1 MTPFDIAA
9 ILVSLAAACGVLN
22 HFVIRL
28 PSTVGLV
35 VIGLAASLILVSLN
49 AVIPGFRVDDV
60 VRQQI
65 LEIDF
70 ADALLKGMLGFLLF
84 AGALHVDFDSL
95 HEQKWAVALMAT
107 LGVVIS
113 TALVALGFHLL
124 TGVPILIAFVFGALI
139 SPTDPVA
146 VLSLLKSIKVPKA
159 LETKI
164 AGESL
169 FNDGVAYV
177 VFLIATAAAFRQ
189 APDAPIT
196 MLEMAELF
204 LVEAVGGAV
213 LGGVIG
219 WIVYRIMRR
228 MDDYAIEVLLT
239 LALVMGTY
247 SLAHALHMSGPI
259 AVVVA
264 GLLIGHKG
272 VKYGMSAVTREHVD
286 AFWRLI
292 DEILNAVLFLLIGL
306 EVLTVAVDASYL
318 LYGLASIPLVLG
330 ARAIAVG
337 IPITALKL
345 RRAFSPGVIPIM
357 TWGGLRGAIS
367 VALVLSLPD
376 HPEKPLLL
384 TVTYVV
390 VIFSIIVQ
398 GLTTGRVVR
407 HYMRNSET
415 EQGY

>member
-1 MTPFDIAA
+1 MTSFDIAA

-35 VIGLAASLILVSLN
+35 VIGLAASMILVALSAL
-49 AVIPGFRVDDV
+49 IPGFRVDEV

-84 AGALHVDFDSL
+84 AGALHVDFESL

-107 LGVVIS
+107 LGVLIS
-113 TALVALGFHLL
+113 TALVALGFQIL

-189 APDAPIT
+189 ASDAPIT
-196 MLEMAELF
+196 AVEMAELF

-213 LGGVIG
+213 LGGVTG
-219 WIVYRIMRR
+219 WIVYRIMLK

-272 VKYGMSAVTREHVD
+272 VKYGMSAITREHVD

-306 EVLTVAVDASYL
+306 EVLTVAFDRTYL
-318 LYGLASIPLVLG
+318 LYGLAAIPLVLVS
-330 ARAIAVG
+330 RAVAVG
-337 IPITALKL
+337 VPIAALRL
-345 RRAFSPGVIPIM
+345 RRAFTPGVVPIM

-384 TVTYVV
+384 TATYVV
-390 VIFSIIVQ
+390 VIFSIVVQ
-398 GLTTGRVVR
+398 GLTTGSVVR
-407 HYMRNSET
+407 YYLRKT
-415 EQGY
+415 DAA

>member
-1 MTPFDIAA
+1 MTSFDIAA

-22 HFVIRL
+22 HFLIRL

-35 VIGLAASLILVSLN
+35 VIGLAASLILVVLS
-49 AVIPGFRVDDV
+49 AVIPGFGVADV

-84 AGALHVDFDSL
+84 AGALHVDFESL

-107 LGVVIS
+107 LGVLIS
-113 TALVALGFHLL
+113 TALVALGFQVL

-177 VFLIATAAAFRQ
+177 VFLIATAAAFRS
-189 APDAPIT
+189 ASDAPIT
-196 MLEMAELF
+196 ALEMAELF
-204 LVEAVGGAV
+204 VVEAGGGAV
-213 LGGVIG
+213 LGGATG
-219 WIVYRIMRR
+219 WIVYRIMRK

-272 VKYGMSAVTREHVD
+272 VKYGMSTTTREHID

-306 EVLTVAVDASYL
+306 EVLTVAFDQTYL
-318 LYGLASIPLVLG
+318 LYGLAAIPLVLVS
-330 ARAIAVG
+330 RAIAVG
-337 IPITALKL
+337 VPIATLRL
-345 RRAFSPGVIPIM
+345 RRAFTPGVVPIM

-384 TVTYVV
+384 TATYVV
-390 VIFSIIVQ
+390 VIFSIVVQ
-398 GLTTGRVVR
+398 GLTTGKVVQY
-407 HYMRNSET
+407 YMRKVGEA
-415 EQGY
+415 